1 VAAPSWSWASIM
13 GGNVYFDDGIR
24 AYAFIRFPLV
34 KFVEARIVRDGGD
47 TKELLSLAKL
57 EIKCTLLITVSFS
70 SVKPGL

>member
-1 VAAPSWSWASIM
+1 M
-13 GGNVYFDDGIR
+13 GGNVYFDDDIR

-57 EIKCTLLITVSFS
+57 EIKCTLLITV
-70 SVKPGL
+70 